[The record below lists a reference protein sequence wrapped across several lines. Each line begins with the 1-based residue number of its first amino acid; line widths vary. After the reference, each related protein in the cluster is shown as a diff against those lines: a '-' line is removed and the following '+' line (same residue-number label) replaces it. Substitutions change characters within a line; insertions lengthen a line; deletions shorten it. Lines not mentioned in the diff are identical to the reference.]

1 MKLYSEPKLDLIHL
15 VGGVCETMNIVSY
28 GYCRYDQGLVKHESS
43 AFAKDWG
50 RLNASLQHHL
60 VAKISNNLF

>member
-43 AFAKDWG
+43 AFAKD
-50 RLNASLQHHL
+50 
-60 VAKISNNLF
+60 